1 MDVFRFVKD
10 GVVYA
15 KGFSNQ
21 EGLTFYV
28 LRGHRGAFYAALNN
42 FKGMGL
48 FGLVSTD
55 SLPGEPPQTQTVP

>member
-1 MDVFRFVKD
+1 MDIFRFVKD

-28 LRGHRGAFYAALNN
+28 LRGYRDTFYAAVNN
-42 FKGMGL
+42 FKGMRL
-48 FGLVSTD
+48 FGLESTNN
-55 SLPGEPPQTQTVP
+55 LPGEPPQTQTVP